1 MYKIPLRGVSRC
13 LNHTRSIYTHVRHYH
28 STLVTIQVD
37 SSPSC
42 VVCSET
48 DRLVTL
54 HDCLTSMYI
63 YGHGKR
69 QWYARA
75 ASHAEAIDRAK
86 LKQHHY
92 TAYLE
97 YSQNSGC
104 KHTHNTDTHTHTHTH
119 KHRHTHRCGRG
130 SCYGVKLNGNMLSN
144 HVARGVNCRETFHLD
159 VQSLTV

>member
-86 LKQHHY
+86 LKQHIIQPTWN
-92 TAYLE
+92 TAKTVGA
-97 YSQNSGC
+97 ST
-104 KHTHNTDTHTHTHTH
+104 HTTQTHTHTHTH
-119 KHRHTHRCGRG
+119 TNTDTHTDVVEAHAT
-130 SCYGVKLNGNMLSN
+130 VLN
-144 HVARGVNCRETFHLD
+144 
-159 VQSLTV
+159 

>member
-1 MYKIPLRGVSRC
+1 MAPTPIGCNLDQTMHKIPQRGVSRC
-13 LNHTRSIYTHVRHYH
+13 LNRTRSIYTHVRHNH

-63 YGHGKR
+63 YGHGKTQR
-69 QWYARA
+69 YARA

-86 LKQHHY
+86 LKQCHY
-92 TAYLE
+92 ATYLE

-104 KHTHNTDTHTHTHTH
+104 KHTHNTDTHTHTHTN
-119 KHRHTHRCGRG
+119 TATLTD
-130 SCYGVKLNGNMLSN
+130 V
-144 HVARGVNCRETFHLD
+144 VEARA
-159 VQSLTV
+159 TVLKWTGTLLRFSY